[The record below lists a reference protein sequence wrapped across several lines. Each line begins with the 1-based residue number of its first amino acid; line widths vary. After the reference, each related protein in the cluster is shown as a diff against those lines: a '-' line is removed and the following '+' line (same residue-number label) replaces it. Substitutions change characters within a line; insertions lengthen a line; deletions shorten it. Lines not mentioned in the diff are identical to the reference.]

1 MEIVSFKEN
10 YSIEELE
17 FGLLELGNIDKRQKT
32 ENSID
37 EADLIQFI
45 GTLVEN

>member
-1 MEIVSFKEN
+1 MKIVSFKEL
-10 YSIEELE
+10 YSIEQLE
-17 FGLLELGNIDKRQKT
+17 CGLLELSNIDKRQKT

-45 GTLVEN
+45 GTFVEN